1 MTIEKLG
8 LGAKEIFERVTQR
21 EQELSA
27 QELTLDGS
35 NKVSF
40 PGFPYVFEALGEKI
54 LVSIDISKSGYECKV
69 CKGRKKI
76 KIQCHCEE
84 VGRPGLRYAFEE
96 ISAIREALG
105 DAIAA
110 ERAALH
116 CPECLGDYVS
126 VREVKTCEEC
136 HGRGALLHL
145 PDSSKN
151 LPTTGVVVSI
161 GNLVDPDKANYR
173 VGDRILFGPYT
184 GQMFPTKAGLLF
196 KILDWNNAMCRIEG
210 ADELAQFD
218 FVLQDKEAE

>member
-1 MTIEKLG
+1 MTIEKLAT
-8 LGAKEIFERVTQR
+8 GATEIIERYAQ
-21 EQELSA
+21 EQQSLSA

-40 PGFPYVFEALGEKI
+40 PGFPYLFEALGEKI
-54 LVSIDISKSGYECKV
+54 LVSIDIFKSGYECKV
-69 CKGRKKI
+69 CRGKKRLEFM
-76 KIQCHCEE
+76 CHCEE
-84 VGRPGLRYAFEE
+84 IGRPGLRYSKEE
-96 ISAIREALG
+96 LDTIQQALG
-105 DAIAA
+105 FAIAE
-110 ERAALH
+110 ERAVLV
-116 CPECLGDYVS
+116 CPECEGDYVS
-126 VREVKTCEEC
+126 KREVRICEEC

-173 VGDRILFGPYT
+173 VGDRILFGPYA
-184 GQMFPTKAGLLF
+184 GQMIPTKAGLLF

-210 ADELAQFD
+210 ANDLAQFD